1 MDSLPNDGSFF
12 AEYQRLQAEKAEA
25 ASLLENTSHVPPPEE
40 APPPLP
46 AEPTL
51 APTPVA
57 SVSGECADSDFLSS
71 PSWSGLKRGYM
82 FKLGDQGLGGCPTS
96 GLDAAQHCHPHWAV
110 RLCAPCRS
118 PSGSLWLEHAFR
130 TPLDLLPSMHCPPSM
145 QAITGIRGWKAGPGP
160 RRSWQGP
167 SRRASRPTSPW

>member
-1 MDSLPNDGSFF
+1 MLVVGKGQGLGYRVLGFRPRYTPLSSTCTTRHLDSNSGRASLPNDGSFF

-25 ASLLENTSHVPPPEE
+25 ASLLENTSHAPPPEE
-40 APPPLP
+40 ASPPLP

-51 APTPVA
+51 ATTPVA
-57 SVSGECADSDFLSS
+57 SVSGACTDSDFLSS

-110 RLCAPCRS
+110 RLCVPCRS
-118 PSGSLWLEHAFR
+118 PSGSLWLAACACIPHA
-130 TPLDLLPSMHCPPSM
+130 
-145 QAITGIRGWKAGPGP
+145 TG
-160 RRSWQGP
+160 S
-167 SRRASRPTSPW
+167 AS